1 MTLRQK
7 KVSENIKHL
16 AAKFLQK
23 ESTGGSLIT
32 VTNADISKDLKR
44 ATIFITIFPETS
56 EKSALDFAKRKR
68 SDIRNY
74 IRVKLKMKT
83 LPFLDV
89 EIDKG
94 EKNRQRIDELSF
106 NL

>member
-1 MTLRQK
+1 MTLRQE

-16 AAKFLQK
+16 SAEFLQR
-23 ESTGGSLIT
+23 ESSGSSLIT
-32 VTNADISKDLKR
+32 VTNTDISKDLKR
-44 ATIFITIFPETS
+44 ATIFITVLPETS
-56 EKSALDFAKRKR
+56 EDSALNFAKRKR

-74 IRVKLKMKT
+74 IRTKLKMKT
-83 LPFLDV
+83 LPFLDF

-94 EKNRQRIDELSF
+94 EKNRQRIDELSL

>member
-1 MTLRQK
+1 MALRQK

-16 AAKFLQK
+16 AAELLQR
-23 ESTGGSLIT
+23 ESSGNSLIT
-32 VTNADISKDLKR
+32 VTNANISKDLKR
-44 ATIFITIFPETS
+44 ATIFITVFPEAS
-56 EKSALDFAKRKR
+56 EQSALDFAKRKR

-74 IRVKLKMKT
+74 VRVKLKMKT
-83 LPFLDV
+83 LPFLDF

-94 EKNRQRIDELSF
+94 EKNRQRIDELSL